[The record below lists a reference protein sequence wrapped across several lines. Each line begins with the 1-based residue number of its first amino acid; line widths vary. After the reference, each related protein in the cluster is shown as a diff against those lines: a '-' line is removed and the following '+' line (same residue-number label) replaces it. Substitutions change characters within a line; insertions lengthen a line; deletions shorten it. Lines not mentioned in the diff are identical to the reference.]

1 MIGRKKEKNRL
12 LDAYSS
18 ENSEF
23 VVVYGR
29 RRVGKT
35 FLVRETF
42 NYKFT
47 FSHTGRAKAGM
58 SEQLL
63 YFRDALVDAGY
74 EACPNLKSW
83 REAFRALQKF
93 LEGASDARKV
103 VFIDEL
109 PYMATH
115 RSGFVGAFEHFWNA
129 WASARKD
136 IVLIV
141 CGSAASWLLKKVIRD
156 KGGLHNRVTMSIH
169 LCPFALAECEQFAA
183 AKGLAYTRS
192 QIAECYMAL
201 GGIPYYWNCLRRGLG
216 VDQNMDALFFSD
228 GAELRHEYDE
238 LYTSLFDSP
247 EPYMRIVE
255 ALGRSGGTLTRD
267 EVVRL
272 SGLASGGVFSRYLED
287 LEECGFVGKIKTFGL
302 EKNGARYRLSD
313 NFTLFHFNFIAH
325 NTDNDETFWTDS
337 RGSGMRRAWVGL
349 AFERV
354 CLAHVQEIKSALG
367 IAGVRTAVSVWSHRA
382 DEVYPEGAQIDMVI
396 DRADGIINLCE
407 MKFTGNEFTVDKKY
421 DRELMNKRA
430 VFQSVTETKKA
441 VHLTMVTSSGLVRN
455 AYSNNIQ
462 SEVTLDD
469 LFES

>member
-156 KGGLHNRVTMSIH
+156 NNDEFTDERKH
-169 LCPFALAECEQFAA
+169 
-183 AKGLAYTRS
+183 
-192 QIAECYMAL
+192 QIALEL
-201 GGIPYYWNCLRRGLG
+201 GDVMWYAASLAHDLG
-216 VDQNMDALFFSD
+216 
-228 GAELRHEYDE
+228 
-238 LYTSLFDSP
+238 YTL
-247 EPYMRIVE
+247 E
-255 ALGRSGGTLTRD
+255 
-267 EVVRL
+267 EVCQMNL
-272 SGLASGGVFSRYLED
+272 DKLASRMQRD
-287 LEECGFVGKIKTFGL
+287 KI
-302 EKNGARYRLSD
+302 
-313 NFTLFHFNFIAH
+313 H
-325 NTDNDETFWTDS
+325 
-337 RGSGMRRAWVGL
+337 GSGD
-349 AFERV
+349 ER
-354 CLAHVQEIKSALG
+354 
-367 IAGVRTAVSVWSHRA
+367 
-382 DEVYPEGAQIDMVI
+382 
-396 DRADGIINLCE
+396 
-407 MKFTGNEFTVDKKY
+407 
-421 DRELMNKRA
+421 
-430 VFQSVTETKKA
+430 
-441 VHLTMVTSSGLVRN
+441 
-455 AYSNNIQ
+455 
-462 SEVTLDD
+462 
-469 LFES
+469 

>member
-1 MIGRKKEKNRL
+1 
-12 LDAYSS
+12 
-18 ENSEF
+18 
-23 VVVYGR
+23 
-29 RRVGKT
+29 
-35 FLVRETF
+35 
-42 NYKFT
+42 
-47 FSHTGRAKAGM
+47 M

-109 PYMATH
+109 PYM
-115 RSGFVGAFEHFWNA
+115 
-129 WASARKD
+129 
-136 IVLIV
+136 
-141 CGSAASWLLKKVIRD
+141 
-156 KGGLHNRVTMSIH
+156 
-169 LCPFALAECEQFAA
+169 
-183 AKGLAYTRS
+183 
-192 QIAECYMAL
+192 
-201 GGIPYYWNCLRRGLG
+201 
-216 VDQNMDALFFSD
+216 
-228 GAELRHEYDE
+228 
-238 LYTSLFDSP
+238 
-247 EPYMRIVE
+247 RIVE
-255 ALGRSGGTLTRD
+255 ALGRSGRTLTRD

-287 LEECGFVGKIKTFGL
+287 LEECGFVVKIKTFGL
-302 EKNGARYRLSD
+302 EKNGARHRLSD

-337 RGSGMRRAWVGL
+337 RGSGMRRDWVGL

-367 IAGVRTAVSVWSHRA
+367 IAGVRTAVSVRSHRA

-441 VHLTMVTSSGLVRN
+441 VHLTMVTSSGVVRN
-455 AYSNNIQ
+455 AYWNNVQ

>member
-1 MIGRKKEKNRL
+1 MIGREKEKNRL

-47 FSHTGRAKAGM
+47 FSHTGRAKAGT

-115 RSGFVGAFEHFWNA
+115 RSGFVGAFERFWNA

-169 LCPFALAECEQFAA
+169 LRPFTLAECEQFAA

-201 GGIPYYWNCLRRGLG
+201 GGIPYYWNCMRRGLG

-255 ALGRSGGTLTRD
+255 ALGRSGRTLTRD
-267 EVVRL
+267 EVVRF

-302 EKNGARYRLSD
+302 EKNGAKYRLTD

-441 VHLTMVTSSGLVRN
+441 VHLTMVTSSGVVRN
-455 AYSNNIQ
+455 AYWNNVQ